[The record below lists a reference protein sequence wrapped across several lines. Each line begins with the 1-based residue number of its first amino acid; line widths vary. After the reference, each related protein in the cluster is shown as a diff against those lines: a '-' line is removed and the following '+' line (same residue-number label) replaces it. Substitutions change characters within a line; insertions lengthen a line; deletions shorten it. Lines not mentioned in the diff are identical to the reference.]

1 MPRADLLLALV
12 RASARADSSSFRQSL
27 EAIIAE
33 ERVKQHKRALIARYA
48 ESCDVTGAVHAEDGK
63 IAVRHART
71 HGRDGLKKLSGVSED
86 DVKHAEKELQK
97 YTDEHV
103 HQVDE
108 LLKHKE
114 AEILEV

>member
-1 MPRADLLLALV
+1 MQG
-12 RASARADSSSFRQSL
+12 ASEQWLQRSDRISRCG
-27 EAIIAE
+27 
-33 ERVKQHKRALIARYA
+33 VGKRRFDLIAK
-48 ESCDVTGAVHAEDGK
+48 GA
-63 IAVRHART
+63 R
-71 HGRDGLKKLSGVSED
+71 S
-86 DVKHAEKELQK
+86 EKELQK